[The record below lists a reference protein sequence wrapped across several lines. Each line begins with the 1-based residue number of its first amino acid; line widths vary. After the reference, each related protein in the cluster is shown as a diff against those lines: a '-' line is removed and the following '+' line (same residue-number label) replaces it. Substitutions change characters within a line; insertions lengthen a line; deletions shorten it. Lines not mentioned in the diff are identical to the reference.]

1 MKRLLITG
9 KNGYIARQFEAFIR
23 QFPEEYGVTSVSLRG
38 DDWREMDLSP
48 YDVILHTAGIV
59 HIRETPENAHL
70 YYEVNR
76 DLTIE
81 LAGKAKNAGVK
92 QFVFLSTVSV
102 YGMDEGVITEETVP
116 NPVTHYGKS
125 KLQAEEGILP
135 LQSEDFTVSI
145 LRPPMVYGDGCT
157 GNYQALVKIARVS
170 PVFPDYQNRRSMVSI
185 ETLCRF
191 VKDVMD
197 RQVAGIFFPQELEYV
212 CTSRMVQEIAAK
224 EGRKINLVRWLNPAV
239 SLAVRFTRKGRKAF
253 GNLVYRG
260 PSA

>member
-102 YGMDEGVITEETVP
+102 YGMDEGVITQETVP
-116 NPVTHYGKS
+116 NPVTHYGQS

-135 LQSEDFTVSI
+135 FQTENFTVSI

-157 GNYQALVKIARVS
+157 
-170 PVFPDYQNRRSMVSI
+170 
-185 ETLCRF
+185 
-191 VKDVMD
+191 
-197 RQVAGIFFPQELEYV
+197 
-212 CTSRMVQEIAAK
+212 
-224 EGRKINLVRWLNPAV
+224 
-239 SLAVRFTRKGRKAF
+239 VRFTRKGRKAF
-253 GNLVYRG
+253 GNLVYQHAGPLSYEGDSRSRRG
-260 PSA
+260 LLKCHKKGNGC